1 MKSLLESIQEGWLW
15 AIGTPVRVVA
25 VNSFGNVI
33 VQNSNG
39 QFYRIIP
46 ENLEYVF
53 LCDSEDALDKIARES
68 AFAFDWDMKL
78 LREQAERALGRLTT
92 NECYHL
98 VIPATLGGAYAIS
111 NIKKIPIGEW
121 LSFSGNVAQQI
132 KDLPDGAHV
141 QFKWI

>member
-1 MKSLLESIQEGWLW
+1 MSGILGSIQEGWGW
-15 AIGTPVRVVA
+15 AIGTPTRVVA
-25 VNSFGNVI
+25 INSFGNVI
-33 VQNSNG
+33 VQTSNG

-46 ENLEYVF
+46 ENLECTF
-53 LCDSEDALDKIARES
+53 LCDSEDALEKIFRES
-68 AFAFDWDMKL
+68 KFAFDWDMKL
-78 LREQAERALGRLTT
+78 LRDQAERALGKLTT

-98 VIPATLGGAYAIS
+98 VIPATLGGAYALS

-141 QFKWI
+141 EFKWI